1 LSSPVLCADRLSATL
16 RQLRQRANLSGI
28 EAARRAGMSQ
38 ATVSRFETGKRVPTE
53 DDIRALCEAY
63 RATPEVLQG
72 LLRIA
77 DDLRAGATSTRT
89 VLHHHGA
96 PSMQARIGRIEANSA
111 QIRSFTPPSCS
122 VCSKPTTTPE
132 RCCPADLPAGSWTRW
147 SPHA

>member
-1 LSSPVLCADRLSATL
+1 MSSPVLCADRLSATL

-63 RATPEVLQG
+63 RATPEVLQR

-77 DDLRAGATSTRT
+77 DDCRSAREPMKTPGVVSSPARAISGTNT
-89 VLHHHGA
+89 
-96 PSMQARIGRIEANSA
+96 
-111 QIRSFTPPSCS
+111 
-122 VCSKPTTTPE
+122 
-132 RCCPADLPAGSWTRW
+132 LPAAGVGEK
-147 SPHA
+147 SPNRPRDSNKPHKGQRSGAQESSLTDPHCLNWIM